1 MVVRDPRGVILVFTK
16 RSITRVLVYLSG
28 LCILALGLTVSTK
41 ADLGV
46 SPIIAVS
53 FCVSKLTGARFGD
66 MTFLLYASFVVI
78 EMILH
83 LIPGKRCPADR
94 KKAILAD
101 VLQLPL
107 SYFFTILLNGLS
119 AWIPAAETMISR
131 IAVLLLSVILVGTG
145 AALSLDMR
153 LIANPGDGLVQAVS
167 DRTGI
172 ELGLSKNIVDI
183 TCVTITCI
191 LSMAVAHRFLGV
203 GIGTLIAML
212 GIGRVIAFVNRLF
225 GERLALLLGD
235 TQQ

>member
-1 MVVRDPRGVILVFTK
+1 MITK
-16 RSITRVLVYLSG
+16 KTIIRVLVYISG
-28 LCILALGLTVSTK
+28 LCILALGLTLSTK

-78 EMILH
+78 QMVLH
-83 LIPGKRCPADR
+83 LMPGKRRPEDR
-94 KKAILAD
+94 KKAVLAD

-107 SYFFTILLNGLS
+107 SYFFTMLLNLLS
-119 AWIPAAETMISR
+119 AWIPAAETMAAR
-131 IAVLLLSVILVGTG
+131 IAVLLISVILVGTG

-172 ELGLSKNIVDI
+172 DLGLSKNVVDI
-183 TCVTITCI
+183 TCVTLTCI
-191 LSMAVAHRFLGV
+191 LSMTVSHRILGV
-203 GIGTLIAML
+203 GIGTLIAMI
-212 GIGRVIAFVNRLF
+212 GIGRVIAFVNKLF
-225 GERLALLLGD
+225 GKRLALLLND
-235 TQQ
+235 TDS